1 MKKLI
6 QNAYVLDMVDDI
18 PNIRKSD
25 ILIDENII
33 EKIDKEINIED
44 IDTEKENIEIINAK
58 NMLIMPGLVNTHT
71 HAAMSIFRGYKDD
84 RKLMDWLEN
93 AIFPVEDKLQPNDIY
108 WNAYLSCLE
117 MIKSGTTTCNDMYF
131 GMDKTIEAI
140 EATGMRAIVA
150 WCITDNS
157 IKDKLDRTR
166 EYAKIYNKPGSR
178 IKIYVSA
185 HAPYSCNPETIELC
199 VNLAKELNT
208 GLHIHLAETLDEN
221 VTIQD
226 RYEKS
231 STEYL
236 ADLGVFDVPVVL
248 AHGIY
253 VSQSDIDIMKK
264 CNMRGGISHNPISN
278 CKLSSGIC
286 DVVNLR
292 KNGIKVGLGTD
303 GIGST
308 TTLDMFEEMKTA
320 AYLQKINTM
329 EPTSI
334 NAYDL
339 LKMATIEG
347 AKVLG
352 LEDEI
357 GTLEVGKKAD
367 IIFIKTD
374 KIHLCPENDV
384 CSNLVYSANGADVE
398 MVMIDGK
405 VVMKDR
411 KMTNLDE
418 KEVMRQVKK
427 VAKRLCK

>member
-1 MKKLI
+1 MKTLI
-6 QNAYVLDMVDDI
+6 TNAYVLDMVGDV
-18 PNIRKSD
+18 PNIKKSD
-25 ILIDENII
+25 VLINGNII
-33 EKIDKEINIED
+33 EKIEKD
-44 IDTEKENIEIINAK
+44 IQVNDEVEKINAK

-71 HAAMSIFRGYKDD
+71 HVAMSIFRGYKDD

-93 AIFPVEDKLQPNDIY
+93 AIFPVEDKLKPDDIY

-140 EATGMRAIVA
+140 EATGMRAVVS
-150 WCITDNS
+150 WCITDDS
-157 IKDKLDRTR
+157 IRDKVERTR
-166 EYAKIYNKPGSR
+166 EYAEKYNKKDSR
-178 IKIYVSA
+178 IKIYASA
-185 HAPYSCNPETIELC
+185 HAPYTCNPDTMKLC
-199 VNLAKELNT
+199 VDLAKELNT
-208 GLHIHLAETLDEN
+208 GLHMHLAETLSEDT
-221 VTIQD
+221 TIRE
-226 RYEKS
+226 RYGKS

-236 ADLGVFDVPVVL
+236 ESLNAFDVPVVL

-253 VSQSDIDIMKK
+253 ISDSDIEILKK
-264 CNMRGGISHNPISN
+264 HNIKGGISHNPISN

-286 DVVNLR
+286 DVVKLR
-292 KNGIKVGLGTD
+292 KHGINVGLGTD

-308 TTLDMFEEMKTA
+308 STLDMFEEMKTA
-320 AYLQKINTM
+320 AYLQKVNTM

-334 NAYDL
+334 NAYDI
-339 LKMATIEG
+339 LKMSTIEG

-352 LEDEI
+352 LEEEI
-357 GTLEVGKKAD
+357 GTLEPGKKAD

-384 CSNLVYSANGADVE
+384 CANIVYSANGADVE
-398 MVMIDGK
+398 KVMIDGK
-405 VVMKDR
+405 IVMQNR

-427 VAKRLCK
+427 IAKRLCK